1 MRSIRQIQHFMQAQ
15 DEVYFSALANGDLP
29 VIEDCLIYRN
39 TDPNQLLLYPTSPID
54 FKAAPALCIAVAN
67 DNEALVNLLLKH
79 KADPN
84 VCDDEGITP
93 LMLAADTGNR
103 KIINALIEHGANL
116 TAHDDEGRYVVDY
129 AEDEAT
135 LYYLTNCRLNQLYA
149 KHNIN
154 LDKLIRA
161 KENTRA

>member
-103 KIINALIEHGANL
+103 NIINALIEHGANL

-135 LYYLTNCRLNQLYA
+135 LYYLTNCRLNQLCA